1 MVDWN
6 DIEGISAAALAL
18 EPIQRALVGREVV
31 KIIYVPGKVVNIVTR
46 PKPLCKKDKN
56 IMKKTPV
63 FDSDLSLYLVYVWR
77 KEGHFWEEEYHYYW
91 GA

>member
-31 KIIYVPGKVVNIVTR
+31 KII
-46 PKPLCKKDKN
+46 
-56 IMKKTPV
+56 
-63 FDSDLSLYLVYVWR
+63 
-77 KEGHFWEEEYHYYW
+77 
-91 GA
+91 